1 MSTSCWHMS
10 SGHAHAVSKQAA
22 AWRGWG
28 TATGHSGKQRTE
40 GNSHVETYGIVGGN
54 GDGMSSINQL
64 LVVGAMETM
73 HCL

>member
-1 MSTSCWHMS
+1 MPMQSASRQQHGVAGAQPQVTRESRGQREILVW
-10 SGHAHAVSKQAA
+10 GH
-22 AWRGWG
+22 
-28 TATGHSGKQRTE
+28 
-40 GNSHVETYGIVGGN
+40 GIVGGN